1 MESGCDGWVSV
12 AERGTPLHVRYVT
25 EVFMYKTTKQT
36 AQMRGRK
43 GRSHLVKT
51 YRPGEKIPVSGQYA
65 IVKGGKVT
73 KDEVT
78 AVSGKRFPP
87 TQRPN
92 QRFLLVDKTN

>member
-1 MESGCDGWVSV
+1 
-12 AERGTPLHVRYVT
+12 
-25 EVFMYKTTKQT
+25 
-36 AQMRGRK
+36 MRGRK
-43 GRSHLVKT
+43 GDAHLVKT
-51 YRPGEKIPVSGQYA
+51 YRPGQKIPVSGQYA

-92 QRFLLVDKTN
+92 QKFLLVDKTK